1 MQTTMI
7 SAVVIFGFLLVFSG
21 VVLGDPLKREP
32 RTLISGRP
40 NIDFGSCPDAKVVQ
54 DFDKDAVSEGL
65 KIPLKWLKG
74 CVIE

>member
-1 MQTTMI
+1 MQTVTTMI
-7 SAVVIFGFLLVFSG
+7 SAVVIFGFLFSD

-65 KIPLKWLKG
+65 KIYTFIAL
-74 CVIE
+74 